1 MIMIIIIVIMMLIVG
16 EFELSIVG
24 FKERGKMIKT
34 DLIDRVAFRTRLT
47 RKQTAIVVNTFLSSI
62 TESLI
67 AGNDV
72 DIRGFGSFRI
82 RHRNARMGL
91 NPKNMEKV
99 YVPSKKVPYFR
110 PGKSLKL
117 KVNKK
122 FDTELNNKIFT
133 LQDLTQIA

>member
-1 MIMIIIIVIMMLIVG
+1 MLIVG

-91 NPKNMEKV
+91 NPKSMEKV
-99 YVPSKKVPYFR
+99 HVPSKKVPYFR
-110 PGKSLKL
+110 PGKSLKIQ
-117 KVNKK
+117 VNKK
-122 FDTELNNKIFT
+122 FDTELNNKVFT
-133 LQDLTQIA
+133 LQDLTQIV

>member
-1 MIMIIIIVIMMLIVG
+1 MIMIIIIVIMMLIAG
-16 EFELSIVG
+16 GFELSIVG

-91 NPKNMEKV
+91 NPMPF
-99 YVPSKKVPYFR
+99 VPV
-110 PGKSLKL
+110 GI
-117 KVNKK
+117 V
-122 FDTELNNKIFT
+122 
-133 LQDLTQIA
+133 